1 MSCLEIIDE
10 TASTNSELASR
21 AAVLEHGHAL
31 MALRQTAGRGQRGNT
46 WEAEPGQNV
55 TMSLLLR
62 PEELDVR
69 QQFSLSEAVALGV
82 VDTLARYGIT
92 ALVKWP
98 NDIYVG
104 DKKICG
110 ILIENSL
117 EGTRI
122 GRSIAGIGLNVN
134 QRRFLSPAPNPVSMW
149 QLLGLESRI
158 DEVGQMLVDD
168 IIRLCDTYLGVS
180 AGRDVLHERYMR
192 HMWRNDGQFHPYV
205 DVASGQR
212 FMAVMADVALTGHL
226 TLRDADGFAHTYAF
240 KEVQAII
247 G

>member
-10 TASTNSELASR
+10 TTSTNSELASR
-21 AAVLEHGHAL
+21 ADALKHGHAL
-31 MALRQTAGRGQRGNT
+31 MALSQTAGRGQRGNT
-46 WEAEPGQNV
+46 WEAEPGRNV

-62 PEELDVR
+62 PAGLDVR

-82 VDTLARYGIT
+82 VDTLASYGVT

-134 QRRFLSPAPNPVSMW
+134 QHCFLSPAPNPVSMW
-149 QLLGLESRI
+149 QLLGTEYEVA
-158 DEVGQMLVDD
+158 EVGRMLVDD
-168 IIRLCDTYLGVS
+168 ILRLCDTYLGSS

-192 HMWRNDGQFHPYV
+192 HMWRNDGGFHPYV

-212 FMAVMADVALTGHL
+212 FMAVIADVALTGHL
-226 TLRDADGFAHTYAF
+226 TLRDADNSVRTYAF